1 MAPTG
6 MYGGLLITRSTAPS
20 SDGRAPAKS
29 LGVQGDPARVCGAL
43 SAHRAML
50 RCAHCRASGSA
61 STACTRARG
70 TSCAIASAIA
80 ALPVP
85 RSATTGSATSMS
97 LSSSIAQ
104 PVMTSVS
111 GRGTNTPGPTS
122 SSR

>member
-1 MAPTG
+1 
-6 MYGGLLITRSTAPS
+6 MYGGLLITRSTAS
-20 SDGRAPAKS
+20 LSDGRAPAKS
-29 LGVQGDPARVCGAL
+29 PSSRVTRPRVCGAL
-43 SAHRAML
+43 FAQRAML

-97 LSSSIAQ
+97 RSELIPQ
-104 PVMTSVS
+104 PVITSVS